1 MLVSTSPSNDIKHKK
16 IVIETTSA
24 EKNCFWRWAALK
36 YEQYTITSVLYVLEW
51 WERLIFNLVLGSIF
65 FATIFAMYIYIN
77 ASETVFVLSA
87 ILLGFI
93 AFLLLLCPL
102 HQF

>member
-1 MLVSTSPSNDIKHKK
+1 
-16 IVIETTSA
+16 
-24 EKNCFWRWAALK
+24 
-36 YEQYTITSVLYVLEW
+36 
-51 WERLIFNLVLGSIF
+51 
-65 FATIFAMYIYIN
+65 MYIYIN